1 MIILALI
8 IIIIIYIAIITIVII
23 IISIN
28 FAALISMIDG
38 PKAQTADGVLIHE
51 LPHLGM
57 QCVYVVVAAR

>member
-8 IIIIIYIAIITIVII
+8 IIIIIYIAIITIVVIV
-23 IISIN
+23 ISN
-28 FAALISMIDG
+28 FTALIVMING

-57 QCVYVVVAAR
+57 QCVYVIVAAR